1 MRTITRFASAAA
13 AAAVLSAGVL
23 AGCGSSTTS
32 TTTTGAASGSTTTAA
47 AGSTTTKAAAKSS
60 GEAVKIGIPDD
71 ATNGGRAIKL
81 LESAGL
87 IEVDPAAGYTPETK
101 DITKYLYNI
110 EVVPAQA
117 NTLPSTLD
125 DYGAC
130 VINGTY
136 AIPQGL
142 VPSKDALIV
151 ESQDT
156 GSSDNPYVN
165 VIVARSADK
174 DNETYKKIVDAFQT
188 QYVGDYIVAKYS
200 EAFIPAFSAY
210 DSSKQEDNTA
220 EVDAYTSDK
229 SGKTVVKVG
238 VCGSSNDHWKAVQK
252 VLDDEGANIYI
263 DLVEFDA
270 YNLPNEALN
279 SGEIDLNS
287 FQHKAYLANEVKTQ
301 GYAIESIGDTLMA
314 PLSLYSHKAKTLDDL
329 KTLAG
334 KKA

>member
-1 MRTITRFASAAA
+1 MRKFTRFVCAASAA
-13 AAAVLSAGVL
+13 VLFAGTL
-23 AGCGSSTTS
+23 AGCGSASTDS
-32 TTTTGAASGSTTTAA
+32 SDSGSS
-47 AGSTTTKAAAKSS
+47 GSS
-60 GEAVKIGIPDD
+60 GEALKIGIPDD

-81 LESAGL
+81 LEAAGL
-87 IEVDPAAGYTPETK
+87 IEVDPDAGYTPETK
-101 DITKYLYNI
+101 DITNYIYNI

-142 VPSKDALIV
+142 IPSKDALIV

-165 VIVARSADK
+165 IIAARSEDK
-174 DNETYKKIVDAFQT
+174 DNETYKKIVEAFQT
-188 QYVGDYIVAKYS
+188 QYVGNYIVAKYS

-220 EVDAYTSDK
+220 EVDAYESDET
-229 SGKTVVKVG
+229 GKTVVKVG

-252 VLDDEGANIYI
+252 VLDEENANIYI
-263 DLVEFDA
+263 ELVEFDA

-279 SGEIDLNS
+279 AGEIDLNA
-287 FQHKAYLANEVKTQ
+287 FQHKAYLENEVSTQ
-301 GYAIESIGDTLMA
+301 NYAIESIGDTLMA
-314 PLSLYSHKAKTLDDL
+314 PLSLYSHKASSLDDL
-329 KTLAG
+329 KALAG
-334 KKA
+334 KKE